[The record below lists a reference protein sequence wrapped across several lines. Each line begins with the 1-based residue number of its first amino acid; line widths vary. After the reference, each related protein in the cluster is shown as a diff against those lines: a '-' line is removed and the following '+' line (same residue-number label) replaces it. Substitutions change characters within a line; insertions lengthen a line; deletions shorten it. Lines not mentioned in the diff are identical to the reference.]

1 MTDQVF
7 TEREHLES
15 IVEGVEPFILA
26 DDREGAIAY
35 VTDRLAEHPATMHNR
50 GMTVI
55 AVLMAAWERGRE
67 AFRQAIRTCNV
78 RSTEPTS
85 A

>member
-1 MTDQVF
+1 MTDQVI
-7 TEREHLES
+7 TEQEHLQS

-26 DDREGAIAY
+26 DDRDGAIAY
-35 VTDRLAEHPATMHNR
+35 VDGRLAEHPATMHNH

-67 AFRQAIRTCNV
+67 AFERAILSCNV
-78 RSTEPTS
+78 RSTEPS
-85 A
+85 DA